1 LPFLPLQKSENQ
13 KMSRLQKTFENAKL
27 GNFTVFVCYLTGG
40 YPLNSTVKTM
50 LSLQENGCDVLEI
63 GIPFSDPI
71 ADGKVIQKSSFEAL
85 KTGVTLQMCLQFVR
99 EAREQGLVIPV
110 VLMGYYN
117 PFLNYGT
124 NLMKDCF
131 DAGVDGFIVVDLPAE
146 EAVLF
151 RGNAIDWGYLRC

>member
-1 LPFLPLQKSENQ
+1 
-13 KMSRLQKTFENAKL
+13 
-27 GNFTVFVCYLTGG
+27 
-40 YPLNSTVKTM
+40 M

-71 ADGKVIQKSSFEAL
+71 ADGKVIQASSFEAL
-85 KTGVTLQMCLQFVR
+85 KTGVTLKMCLAFVR

-117 PFLNYGT
+117 PFLNYGKD
-124 NLMKDCF
+124 LMKDCF

-151 RGNAIDWGYLRC
+151 RGNAIEYGYV

>member
-1 LPFLPLQKSENQ
+1 MTRFGGDEIKFSRRSSKNSK
-13 KMSRLQKTFENAKL
+13 KMSRLEKTFENSKES
-27 GNFTVFVCYLTGG
+27 NFTVFVCYVTGG

-71 ADGKVIQKSSFEAL
+71 ADGKVIQASSFEAL
-85 KTGVTLQMCLQFVR
+85 KTGVTLKMCLAFVR
-99 EAREQGLVIPV
+99 EARD
-110 VLMGYYN
+110 
-117 PFLNYGT
+117 
-124 NLMKDCF
+124 LMKDCF

-151 RGNAIDWGYLRC
+151 RGNAIEYGYV